1 MLTTVVII
9 WLFKGNWSGTQDS
22 TETLICSSSIYVE
35 LLSLGLSHE
44 LEDSMSKLLSLGLSH
59 ELEDSMSKLLALLK
73 NVLFSNS
80 LAITFHCFHV
90 LHYSFLRIHSCLAS
104 SPVPWVNQFH
114 WVCFTRHPNRP
125 RCVCLFELQLE
136 LILAQIANKHSVCVC
151 MCLSVSYKQG
161 LIFFGIRNFSL

>member
-35 LLSLGLSHE
+35 
-44 LEDSMSKLLSLGLSH
+44 LLSLGLSH

>member
-44 LEDSMSKLLSLGLSH
+44 LEDSMS
-59 ELEDSMSKLLALLK
+59 SKLLALLK

>member
-22 TETLICSSSIYVE
+22 TEILICSSSIYVE

-44 LEDSMSKLLSLGLSH
+44 LEDSMS
-59 ELEDSMSKLLALLK
+59 SKLLALLK